1 MTIDFKKIRA
11 RYRLWRRRKTVKHLA
26 KENAAKIAHQ
36 QELQQRIYRDAVDEI
51 LMTHAL
57 APGGIVVIDVVRHR
71 IERYASVGALK
82 PQSQRD
88 LLEDCE
94 WWKVDISHAYN
105 NHRQLSD
112 AEIQALSNELKGALI
127 TTEQL

>member
-1 MTIDFKKIRA
+1 MIIDLKKIRA
-11 RYRLWRRRKTVKHLA
+11 RYRLWKRRKIAKHLA
-26 KENAAKIAHQ
+26 KEKAAKIARQ
-36 QELQQRIYRDAVDEI
+36 QELQQRIYKDAVEEI
-51 LMTHAL
+51 LMTYAF

-82 PQSQRD
+82 PRSRRD

-94 WWKVDISHAYN
+94 WWEVDISHAYN

-112 AEIQALSNELKGALI
+112 SEIQAISNGLKEAL